1 VVNVNPTRRYV
12 SRLRNDGARQT
23 RRLVMEA
30 AKELFIA
37 QGYVATTVEQI
48 AEHAGVSKPT
58 VFASV
63 GSKRTILKELHDLA
77 LAGDEEPIPV
87 IQRPWYQEVLTEPD
101 PERSLRLY
109 ARNVVRMQQRAAEL
123 EEVLHNAAAADPEL
137 RELWRTSEDERRVGA
152 RTVVDALMTKGPL
165 KPGLDRDDAIDLLW
179 TLTSGDTYRRL
190 VDSSQWPI
198 QRYEQWLADTYCSQL
213 LGCATDRLP

>member
-1 VVNVNPTRRYV
+1 MANVNPTRRYV

-23 RRLVMEA
+23 CRLVMEA

-63 GSKRTILKELHDLA
+63 GSKRTILKELRDLA

-87 IQRPWYQEVLTEPD
+87 IQRPWYEEVLTEPD

-123 EEVLHNAAAADPEL
+123 EEVLRNAAAADPEL
-137 RELWRTSEDERRVGA
+137 RELWRTSDDERRVGVGA
-152 RTVVDALMTKGPL
+152 QRTL
-165 KPGLDRDDAIDLLW
+165 KHYGRA
-179 TLTSGDTYRRL
+179 
-190 VDSSQWPI
+190 
-198 QRYEQWLADTYCSQL
+198 
-213 LGCATDRLP
+213 